1 VAAINAEA
9 AAAGREIEADHFGI
23 TLLVAEEGVPAPL
36 AAQIRRQWPE
46 VDPEDLV
53 AVSWPDLHRLIDRY
67 LVAGLSK
74 FVVVPAGGG
83 LSDGFL
89 DRFGTELLPR
99 QN

>member
-1 VAAINAEA
+1 MAAINAEA
-9 AAAGREIEADHFGI
+9 AAADREIEADHFGI
-23 TLLVAEEGVPAPL
+23 TLLVAEEGVPAHL
-36 AAQIRRQWPE
+36 AAQIRRQRPE

-53 AVSWPDLHRLIDRY
+53 AVGWPHLHRLIDRY
-67 LVAGLSK
+67 LAAGLSK
-74 FVVVPAGGG
+74 FVVVPVGGG